1 MQDVRAA
8 CMKVGILRTERQ
20 SSIATRERFFE
31 SPDLLQRMSAIAVCL
46 SVIRLDTDGSVETSD
61 RPFDGLAAIAECCPG

>member
-20 SSIATRERFFE
+20 SPFATRERFVE
-31 SPDLLQRMSAIAVCL
+31 ALDLLQRMSAIAVRL
-46 SVIRLDTDGSVETSD
+46 SVIR
-61 RPFDGLAAIAECCPG
+61 PIPG